1 MATEFMLTAEG
12 IDEASEEVAAFLAR
26 NGMASREAMAGR
38 LSFENALILLREHLG
53 DGVPASLVVNK
64 LFGHPRL
71 YVRVRGAKFN
81 PIEAMDEFDLDVP
94 GIANAVMEAS
104 GLRPAYAYRS
114 GYNMIS
120 LTRPRPPL
128 SMLAQILV
136 AFVAGMILAFAG
148 EAVLPTQSL
157 TFALDTFITPLFNL
171 YLGMLGGIAGPLVFL
186 SVAWAVCDIGD
197 VAALGK
203 NGRALI
209 SRFLRDNV
217 FTTIATTLIC
227 IPIFALPSGSST
239 NLKDFFSD
247 LMVLIVGLFPTNIFV
262 PFVEGNTTQIIILAL
277 FISVGVV
284 VMSGSCN
291 GIRKAV
297 GELNSLAQFL
307 MEQLC
312 RFLPAFIFLMVLTQ
326 VWSGTFSQLTTAWF
340 PTMLT
345 AVLVVLFTAGRIAY
359 TSYRSHVPFSKI
371 FKAIRPPMV
380 VGLTTASSSAAYAP
394 MVSAC
399 TDELGVGKEQTALGV
414 PLGIVMCQPST
425 CIQIVILM
433 MYGMQTYGLG
443 ADASWYASL
452 VISTILYSIAAPPV
466 PGGMLI
472 CYGLLFAQLGIP
484 ADALVVAA
492 AIDVILDYVVT
503 TGRIGGTMLIIVDAA
518 RSIGAIDKL
527 TSKGSV

>member
-1 MATEFMLTAEG
+1 M
-12 IDEASEEVAAFLAR
+12 S
-26 NGMASREAMAGR
+26 
-38 LSFENALILLREHLG
+38 LII
-53 DGVPASLVVNK
+53 AC
-64 LFGHPRL
+64 
-71 YVRVRGAKFN
+71 
-81 PIEAMDEFDLDVP
+81 
-94 GIANAVMEAS
+94 IANAVMEAS

-247 LMVLIVGLFPTNIFV
+247 LMVL
-262 PFVEGNTTQIIILAL
+262 
-277 FISVGVV
+277 
-284 VMSGSCN
+284 
-291 GIRKAV
+291 
-297 GELNSLAQFL
+297 
-307 MEQLC
+307 
-312 RFLPAFIFLMVLTQ
+312 TQ

-345 AVLVVLFTAGRIAY
+345 AVLVVLFIAGRIAY

-399 TDELGVGKEQTALGV
+399 TNELGVGKEQTALGV

-472 CYGLLFAQLGIP
+472 CYGPLFAQLGIP

-503 TGRIGGTMLIIVDAA
+503 AGRIGGTMLIIVDAA
-518 RSIGAIDKL
+518 RSIGAIDKDEL
-527 TSKGSV
+527 MSKGSV